1 MLLVYGPLGRSSWSG
16 QDLLAPVPP
25 ARAVERSRPAEPLAR
40 GIDEPPTPPSRTSA
54 LATTYGAFDEADA
67 SRPRRLQQAAQVMLR
82 PVLTVGLQT
91 EVPDIWQLLQR
102 HGVGQLVAC
111 DVQGVPVGLVLRSD
125 LVGPAWPDWFGR
137 LAAGSDEGHQ
147 DTHAWTLALQR
158 AAGDWRTRA
167 RLRAADLLRSPV
179 PAARPDTSL
188 RRIAAVLARTG
199 MAGLPVVE
207 EGDRLVGWVGR
218 RELLRAVATDPPLDL
233 WG

>member
-25 ARAVERSRPAEPLAR
+25 ARAVERSRPAEPAAR
-40 GIDEPPTPPSRTSA
+40 GVDEPPSRPARSSA
-54 LATTYGAFDEADA
+54 MATAYGALDEADPA
-67 SRPRRLQQAAQVMLR
+67 RPRLLHQAAQIMRR
-82 PVLTVGLQT
+82 PVLTVGLQVD
-91 EVPDIWQLLQR
+91 VPSLWQLLQR

-111 DVQGVPVGLVLRSD
+111 DAQGVPVGLVLRSD
-125 LVGPAWPDWFGR
+125 LVGPAWPEWFGASAV
-137 LAAGSDEGHQ
+137 AAGEG
-147 DTHAWTLALQR
+147 DRDARNWALALQR
-158 AAGDWRTRA
+158 AAADWRA
-167 RLRAADLLRSPV
+167 RSRQRAADLLRSPV
-179 PAARPDTSL
+179 PAAQPDTSL

-207 EGDRLVGWVGR
+207 EGDRLVGWIGR